1 MVIQI
6 VSKWE
11 IEPVINDMCIEML
24 YVLSC
29 KLWTVQS
36 YNLRPFKRD
45 EYCDGI
51 HCGNP
56 TSWIILRRD

>member
-24 YVLSC
+24 YELSSE
-29 KLWTVQS
+29 LWTLQS
-36 YNLRPFKRD
+36 HNCKTL
-45 EYCDGI
+45 
-51 HCGNP
+51 
-56 TSWIILRRD
+56 